1 VRKLCVI
8 SLMLVV
14 VTAVGCGS
22 NGSSGAADAVL
33 IREAQ
38 TEEIDQIEKTFH
50 KATSTK
56 NLDLMMTLFDDTASL
71 VATGGTYTGPTQ
83 IRKFFA
89 AAAPFQP
96 KNNWMADT
104 PAFKIR
110 ITVDGDSG
118 TLYFECHYVDKVT
131 RQMASVIAADTK
143 VARVN
148 GHWLIT
154 KFVGVPTTLG

>member
-8 SLMLVV
+8 ALMLI
-14 VTAVGCGS
+14 AFALVGCGS
-22 NGSSGAADAVL
+22 NGSSGAANAVL
-33 IREAQ
+33 IKEAS
-38 TEEIDQIEKTFH
+38 TEEIDQIEKNFH
-50 KATSTK
+50 QATSTK
-56 NLDLMMTLFDDTASL
+56 NLDLMMSLFADTASL
-71 VATGGTYTGPTQ
+71 VATGGTYTGPVQ

-96 KNNWMADT
+96 QNHWMGET

-110 ITVDGDSG
+110 ITVDGDAG
-118 TLYFECHYVDKVT
+118 TLYFECHYVDKDT
-131 RQMASVIAADTK
+131 RQMTSVIAADTK
-143 VARVN
+143 VARIN

>member
-1 VRKLCVI
+1 MRKLCVI
-8 SLMLVV
+8 SLMLI
-14 VTAVGCGS
+14 AIALVGCGS
-22 NGSSGAADAVL
+22 NGSSKTADAVL
-33 IREAQ
+33 VREAS

-50 KATSTK
+50 QATSTK
-56 NLDLMMTLFDDTASL
+56 NLDLMMSLFADTASL
-71 VATGGTYTGPTQ
+71 VATGGTFTGPTQ

-89 AAAPFQP
+89 GAAPFQP
-96 KNNWMADT
+96 NNHWMADT

-110 ITVDGDSG
+110 ITVDGDAG
-118 TLYFECHYVDKVT
+118 TLYFECHYVDKDT

-143 VARVN
+143 VAKIN

>member
-8 SLMLVV
+8 SLMLIAFAV
-14 VTAVGCGS
+14 VGCGS

-33 IREAQ
+33 IQQAATAQ
-38 TEEIDQIEKTFH
+38 IDEIEKNFH
-50 KATSTK
+50 RATSTK
-56 NLDLMMTLFDDTASL
+56 DLDLMLSLFADTAS
-71 VATGGTYTGPTQ
+71 VVQTGGTYTGPTQ

-96 KNNWMADT
+96 NNHWMAET

-110 ITVDGDSG
+110 ITVNGDAG
-118 TLYFECHYVDKVT
+118 TLYFECHYVDTDT
-131 RQMASVIAADTK
+131 RQMASVVAADTK
-143 VARVN
+143 VARIN
-148 GHWLIT
+148 GQWLIT